1 MIRLETLINIENYSQ
16 FFRDSSRDDLIH
28 FMNLYLCN
36 KIYDTRY
43 GDLVTLA
50 IANTL
55 HVNVL
60 IISEGT
66 QGFKQRLCIPMREM
80 ARGKFW
86 FINH

>member
-1 MIRLETLINIENYSQ
+1 MIHLETLINIENYLQ
-16 FFRDSSRDDLIH
+16 FFRHSSRDDLIH

-43 GDLVTLA
+43 GDLVP
-50 IANTL
+50 

-66 QGFKQRLCIPMREM
+66 QDFETEVVYTNAENDTGE
-80 ARGKFW
+80 
-86 FINH
+86 NHQNT